1 MYGIENTKSLL
12 SIRHIISML
21 MWSIE
26 KERNL
31 FFLSAIEVAVIAQD
45 ENDKMML
52 LVHDKGIDVVDLR
65 PNSLKI
71 IAKHS
76 TKSGGNRF
84 RPSKRKV
91 NFRWM
96 KFLSKHFSHMRKIYF
111 WQMAKTTA
119 SGCFFLHQY
128 FVIYFACYFFLSDP
142 HLFAIYIFLTI
153 CCLSM
158 TACVCFDVYVCG
170 FCLKFVFMKPLD
182 SLDEWNKSQCNQ
194 PPTNVHTEKVHEES
208 EKQMSFFYLVLF
220 LDSIWLS
227 CGVVCT

>member
-1 MYGIENTKSLL
+1 
-12 SIRHIISML
+12 
-21 MWSIE
+21 
-26 KERNL
+26 
-31 FFLSAIEVAVIAQD
+31 
-45 ENDKMML
+45 ML

-76 TKSGGNRF
+76 TKSGGNRS

-96 KFLSKHFSHMRKIYF
+96 KFLSKHFSHMRKNIF
-111 WQMAKTTA
+111 LANGQNNCKRLLFLA
-119 SGCFFLHQY
+119 SIFRHLFCLL
-128 FVIYFACYFFLSDP
+128 FFLSDP

-170 FCLKFVFMKPLD
+170 FCLKFVFMKPTSGIKVNATSRQRMFTPKKCMRRAKNKWVSFISYY
-182 SLDEWNKSQCNQ
+182 SLIQFDYHVE
-194 PPTNVHTEKVHEES
+194 
-208 EKQMSFFYLVLF
+208 
-220 LDSIWLS
+220 
-227 CGVVCT
+227 